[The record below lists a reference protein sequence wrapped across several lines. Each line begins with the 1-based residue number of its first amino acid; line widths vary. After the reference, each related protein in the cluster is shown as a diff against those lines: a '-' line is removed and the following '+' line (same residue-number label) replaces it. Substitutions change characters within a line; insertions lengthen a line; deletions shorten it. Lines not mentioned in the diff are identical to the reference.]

1 MGLRPGAP
9 GPGPGAPMVKYLCH
23 KYQIPWSMWAGR
35 PRPHVV
41 RFVAG
46 AAPRIFRQSWTGK
59 AGDPNGINTEDLNLE
74 TDNPPVGDPK
84 THDDPKTE
92 DHDLKTDDLKTEGP
106 KVEDPPPPK
115 MEFPVPSRGQG
126 LIGLTG
132 GAPLEGPEVGGG
144 SGPPV

>member
-1 MGLRPGAP
+1 MVNVGWPAP
-9 GPGPGAPMVKYLCH
+9 PTCSKIRSRGGPEDL
-23 KYQIPWSMWAGR
+23 
-35 PRPHVV
+35 
-41 RFVAG
+41 
-46 AAPRIFRQSWTGK
+46 RQSWTGK

-74 TDNPPVGDPK
+74 TQNPPVGDPK

-144 SGPPV
+144 SGSSHPPCRAG